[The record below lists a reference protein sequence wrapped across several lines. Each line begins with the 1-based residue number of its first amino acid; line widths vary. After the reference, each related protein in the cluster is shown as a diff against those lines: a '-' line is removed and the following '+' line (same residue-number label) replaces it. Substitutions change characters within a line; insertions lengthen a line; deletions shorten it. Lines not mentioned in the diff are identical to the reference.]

1 MLVLR
6 IAGRLQTTSPVQFFT
21 RLLRFLALV
30 KPRWWTESGIVVLM
44 GGSKIEAVVFGA
56 CVAMSL
62 SGCGGG
68 GNNPPQIVAAPPPA
82 PDEITFVEIAAQA
95 GLTRMFSIVAPLQ
108 SMPEAFG
115 GGIAAVDYDAD
126 GDIDLYVVGGDGEP
140 NHLYQNQGDG
150 SFVDVA
156 PSVGLD
162 MQHLGSGPTFADIDG
177 DGDLDLFVGAIE
189 NDSFFLMENQNGL
202 FVDVTSQSGI
212 VLTVSNTIS
221 ATFFDY
227 DLDGDLDLFLSH
239 WGANQQ
245 ADTETVWQSNGDGT
259 FVSASIQSGI
269 APVLIEPVGQA
280 NLMVDRTFTPNFS
293 DIDGDGDGDL
303 LMAADFGASQVFIN
317 NGDGTFTKTTDRS
330 VIVDQA
336 GMGAAT
342 GDYDNDG
349 DMDWFVSS
357 IFDES
362 PTEAYIGNRLYRNDG
377 TGTFEDVTD
386 MAGVADGGWGWGSC
400 FADFDNDGNLDIFH
414 VNGWQGGKGATLNDY
429 TVDQIRFFHSQGDG
443 TFVEAATAAGLTD
456 VELARGVACFDADRD
471 GDIDIV
477 LTNNDQNHLVYY
489 RNDSS
494 NSNHYLGVTLENS
507 GANGYGIG
515 ALVTVTTTLGTQIRE
530 VHAGNNFTSQ
540 NPLEVH
546 FGLSTATTASVVVRW
561 PDGAETTMSSVA
573 VDQLLKVLR

>member
-1 MLVLR
+1 M
-6 IAGRLQTTSPVQFFT
+6 
-21 RLLRFLALV
+21 
-30 KPRWWTESGIVVLM
+30 
-44 GGSKIEAVVFGA
+44 
-56 CVAMSL
+56 
-62 SGCGGG
+62 
-68 GNNPPQIVAAPPPA
+68 
-82 PDEITFVEIAAQA
+82 
-95 GLTRMFSIVAPLQ
+95 
-108 SMPEAFG
+108 
-115 GGIAAVDYDAD
+115 
-126 GDIDLYVVGGDGEP
+126 
-140 NHLYQNQGDG
+140 
-150 SFVDVA
+150 
-156 PSVGLD
+156 
-162 MQHLGSGPTFADIDG
+162 
-177 DGDLDLFVGAIE
+177 
-189 NDSFFLMENQNGL
+189 
-202 FVDVTSQSGI
+202 FVDVTAQSGI

-227 DLDGDLDLFLSH
+227 DLDDDLDLFLSH

-245 ADTETVWQSNGDGT
+245 ADTETVWRNNGDGT
-259 FVSASIQSGI
+259 FVSASVQSGI
-269 APVLIEPVGQA
+269 AGVLIEPVGQA

-303 LMAADFGASQVFIN
+303 LMAADFSASQVFIN

-349 DMDWFVSS
+349 DIDWFVSS

-443 TFVEAATAAGLTD
+443 TFVQAATAAGLTD
-456 VELARGVACFDADRD
+456 VELARGVACFDAERD

-507 GANGYGIG
+507 GANVYGIG

-530 VHAGNNFTSQ
+530 VHSGSNFTSQ
-540 NPLEVH
+540 NPPEVH

-573 VDQLLKVLR
+573 VDQLLNVLR